1 MRARRASR
9 LMLALLLLPIAAA
22 CNTNK
27 NEAIAPT
34 STSSAPPPPQSDT
47 TTNSLPAAPPVAAP
61 LDARHFELDP
71 CDSLTAKQQRTLGI
85 KSAERI
91 DFTRDGQACHFVRR
105 PGDTVLVVFASNV
118 GNGLSSR
125 YIEHSSGTWN
135 QWEPT
140 EIDGYPALVFGTSE
154 RGECNFAVGITDS
167 LYYWATV
174 DDPDE
179 RCPRGRAVA
188 AAVLTTIKAGN

>member
-1 MRARRASR
+1 
-9 LMLALLLLPIAAA
+9 MLALLLLPVAA
-22 CNTNK
+22 CETNK
-27 NEAIAPT
+27 DEAIAPT
-34 STSSAPPPPQSDT
+34 STRSAPPPDT
-47 TTNSLPAAPPVAAP
+47 TTDSLSTAPPVAAP
-61 LDARHFELDP
+61 LDARHFELAP
-71 CDSLTAKQQRTLGI
+71 CDSLTPQQRRAL
-85 KSAERI
+85 
-91 DFTRDGQACHFVRR
+91 DFTSAKPANIARDGEECLFERH
-105 PGDTVLVVFASNV
+105 PGDAALVVFAANV
-118 GNGLSSR
+118 SRGLGAR
-125 YIEHSSGTWN
+125 YAEHSTGTWE

-140 EIDGYPALVFGTSE
+140 ELDGYPALVFGTSE